1 MSAGQVSLKGKR
13 EARYRIVARFHSECE
28 LWRKG
33 RVSGAIYSQVIKS
46 VRSDAAEP
54 GELEWLCCCEWGT
67 LIVLLLAS

>member
-33 RVSGAIYSQVIKS
+33 RVSGAEVSFTESLGPYSLF
-46 VRSDAAEP
+46 R
-54 GELEWLCCCEWGT
+54 GELKGLEPSSSCSQSRGR
-67 LIVLLLAS
+67 